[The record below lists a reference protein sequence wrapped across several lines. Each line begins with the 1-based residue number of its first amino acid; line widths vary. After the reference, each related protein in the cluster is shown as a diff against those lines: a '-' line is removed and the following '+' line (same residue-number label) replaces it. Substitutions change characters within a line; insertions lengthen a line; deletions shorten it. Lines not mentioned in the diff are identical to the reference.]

1 PALGDRVKRIETK
14 ESELATRERAGD
26 VRLQGRERSLD
37 KRETD
42 FRVREKELQEGER
55 KMVARE
61 SDLKKE
67 AARVAAKDEVIGER
81 EAELMLKQERLRTEA
96 DRFERELADKG
107 RLAQEAVSRAADL
120 DRRELDLTAREAEL
134 NRLQAHIAHEER
146 DANRGRDLE
155 ELSARLEEREKK
167 LAERENDLT
176 SYESVTDSQ
185 KKRTERREKR
195 LQGMEET
202 IHDRLKEL
210 DEREA
215 ELAHRE
221 ASPQAA
227 REIRTDKL
235 DDRGPAAVAGPGY
248 AFCPRWPGLR
258 RASGSIPG
266 WELAGVLVL
275 AGSARAFLGVAAAS
289 PGGRRVEAALALAC
303 WPGSFALLLAY
314 PDGLAL
320 GAAASAAALFMRQKP
335 LAAAPLGAAA
345 ALLRPNGVLIAL
357 PLLWLSQGRG
367 LSYKLAG
374 LAPVAAAAAV
384 EIFFWDR
391 SGRAGAFF
399 HAQRLWGRNGPS
411 GIGHWADQVWD
422 VVGNH
427 TALVGLLVLGGTAA
441 AVLVWRQFG
450 FWPVTA
456 AFAYVCFVPL
466 LLVAT
471 HGLHGFVDGARCALV
486 LPLLVV
492 LWRLGPRYRP
502 WAAYATVVVA
512 ALI

>member
-1 PALGDRVKRIETK
+1 MEGRARPYAALAAIWAVWAGAVV
-14 ESELATRERAGD
+14 ATVAIGIAAGAFNRA
-26 VRLQGRERSLD
+26 R
-37 KRETD
+37 
-42 FRVREKELQEGER
+42 
-55 KMVARE
+55 
-61 SDLKKE
+61 
-67 AARVAAKDEVIGER
+67 
-81 EAELMLKQERLRTEA
+81 
-96 DRFERELADKG
+96 
-107 RLAQEAVSRAADL
+107 AVPGTGLFPLFTWDYGWY
-120 DRRELDLTAREAEL
+120 DG
-134 NRLQAHIAHEER
+134 IAHH
-146 DANRGRDLE
+146 G
-155 ELSARLEEREKK
+155 
-167 LAERENDLT
+167 
-176 SYESVTDSQ
+176 Y
-185 KKRTERREKR
+185 
-195 LQGMEET
+195 
-202 IHDRLKEL
+202 
-210 DEREA
+210 
-215 ELAHRE
+215 
-221 ASPQAA
+221 
-227 REIRTDKL
+227 
-235 DDRGPAAVAGPGY
+235 AAVADRRY
-248 AFCPRWPGLR
+248 AFFPLWPWLL
-258 RASGSIPG
+258 RASGSIPD

-275 AGSARAFLGVAAAS
+275 AGSALAFLGVAAAS

-320 GAAASAAALFMRQKP
+320 GAAACAAALFMRQKP

-512 ALI
+512 ALIGSGLMQSFGRQSLYAFPIFWAIGEGPSWLRSRPLLALGFAANLGLALLLTRFAP

>member
-1 PALGDRVKRIETK
+1 VEGRARPYAALAAIWAVWAGAVV
-14 ESELATRERAGD
+14 ATVAIGIAAGAFNRA
-26 VRLQGRERSLD
+26 R
-37 KRETD
+37 
-42 FRVREKELQEGER
+42 
-55 KMVARE
+55 
-61 SDLKKE
+61 
-67 AARVAAKDEVIGER
+67 
-81 EAELMLKQERLRTEA
+81 
-96 DRFERELADKG
+96 
-107 RLAQEAVSRAADL
+107 AVPGTGLFPLFTWDYGWY
-120 DRRELDLTAREAEL
+120 DG
-134 NRLQAHIAHEER
+134 IAHH
-146 DANRGRDLE
+146 G
-155 ELSARLEEREKK
+155 
-167 LAERENDLT
+167 
-176 SYESVTDSQ
+176 Y
-185 KKRTERREKR
+185 
-195 LQGMEET
+195 
-202 IHDRLKEL
+202 
-210 DEREA
+210 
-215 ELAHRE
+215 
-221 ASPQAA
+221 
-227 REIRTDKL
+227 
-235 DDRGPAAVAGPGY
+235 AAVADRRY
-248 AFCPRWPGLR
+248 AFFPLWPWLL
-258 RASGSIPG
+258 RASGSIPD

-275 AGSARAFLGVAAAS
+275 AGSALAFLGVAAAS

-320 GAAASAAALFMRQKP
+320 GAAACAAALFMRQKP

-512 ALI
+512 ALIGSGLMQSFGRQSLYAFPIFWAIGEGPSWLRSRPLLALGFAANLGLALLLTRFAP